1 MIILLNLANHFE
13 EEIIEF
19 FTGVKNSVVG
29 IIMDFYTKLVDAFNK
44 DDTNCFLITLKAG
57 GTGLNLTAADIVI
70 HLDIWW
76 NPQVE
81 NQATDRAHRIGQTK
95 NVTVVKMVTKG
106 TIEEKILDLQQKK
119 KIVADNV
126 MEGHSEQVLSKL
138 SEKEMRDLLTMDM
151 K

>member
-1 MIILLNLANHFE
+1 MLTGKTNASDRVSMASSFNE
-13 EEIIEF
+13 ESKEK
-19 FTGVKNSVVG
+19 V
-29 IIMDFYTKLVDAFNK
+29 
-44 DDTNCFLITLKAG
+44 FLCSLKAG
-57 GTGLNLTAADIVI
+57 GTGLNLVGADIVI